1 MRGVLD
7 ELRAGEEADA
17 GCCPAAADG
26 GPGSDSPLAAAAADR
41 MRRISSYADISEI
54 GDDPADSCRDDPGCD
69 AVVTPPGGAPRHRPA
84 LFRSGSLLPSP
95 APGPMDAIRESS
107 SSCGRGG
114 DVAGAS
120 ALPSEG
126 YWSSSTNNP
135 NRCLICL
142 SEERTATIVHGE
154 TGHIACCLTCARIL
168 KARGDACPVC
178 RLPIDLV
185 VQQFWA

>member
-1 MRGVLD
+1 MAEVSC
-7 ELRAGEEADA
+7 ATV
-17 GCCPAAADG
+17 G
-26 GPGSDSPLAAAAADR
+26 GGSSSDSPLAAAAADR
-41 MRRISSYADISEI
+41 MRRISSYANISEI
-54 GDDPADSCRDDPGCD
+54 GDDVETSLTDRDAAVDSD
-69 AVVTPPGGAPRHRPA
+69 ATPTSGLLQQHRPA
-84 LFRSGSLLPSP
+84 LFRSGSLLTAP

-107 SSCGRGG
+107 SSS
-114 DVAGAS
+114 S
-120 ALPSEG
+120 ALDTNNPSSLPSEG
-126 YWSSSTNNP
+126 YWTSSANNP

-142 SEERTATIVHGE
+142 SDERTATIVHGE